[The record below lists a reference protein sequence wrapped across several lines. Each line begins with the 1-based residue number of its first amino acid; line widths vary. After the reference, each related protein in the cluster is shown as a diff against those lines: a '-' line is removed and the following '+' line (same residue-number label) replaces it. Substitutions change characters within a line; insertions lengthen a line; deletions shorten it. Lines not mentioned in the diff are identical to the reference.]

1 MCLLAALIVYQ
12 KGHLHYAEP
21 FPFCKLLFP
30 FGQQTDCC
38 LKKEC
43 CLYRECSLNKVC
55 CFQGQCCLQR
65 ECCFLG
71 GSAVSKDSGVICYP
85 SLPLSRHV
93 WSNVA
98 PEVSLLMDAGVSS
111 FDPRLV
117 SSRPTGFTD
126 GHFLISRCKGLNHF
140 QLCHTSRSS
149 LKCQLHSD
157 ITCWQFLYTSSLVTL
172 PACAVH
178 SPAF

>member
-1 MCLLAALIVYQ
+1 MLLEERVLLAAGVLLVQ
-12 KGHLHYAEP
+12 GVLPEQSVLLPGTVLLAEGVLLVEASVV
-21 FPFCKLLFP
+21 CRRSAASWEGVLFP
-30 FGQQTDCC
+30 
-38 LKKEC
+38 
-43 CLYRECSLNKVC
+43 RI
-55 CFQGQCCLQR
+55 
-65 ECCFLG
+65 
-71 GSAVSKDSGVICYP
+71 AVLICYP

-98 PEVSLLMDAGVSS
+98 PEVSLPMDAGVSS

-126 GHFLISRCKGLNHF
+126 GHFLNSRCRGSNHL